1 MTANDPTAGIGETL
15 TMAEWRLS
23 AFGDEISDDLREQLQ
38 VLRALEIGFLELR
51 GVWGKNVLH
60 LTDTEVSE
68 IRRQCAA
75 QGMAVSCIGSPVGK
89 SSITQ
94 PMAEELANLKRIF
107 AIAEQL
113 GTRLVR
119 VFSFYP
125 PETPEPDWSET
136 ALVGEAVARLQAM
149 TDVAASAGIQLL
161 LENENGI
168 VGDSVARC
176 ATLLHGVQSPHL
188 AFAWDP
194 ANFVHVGEAAAVEEG
209 WDTLGPRTKHVHVKD
224 YRMSTSEVLPA
235 GEGDGQFDLLFAR
248 LADTDYSGFLALE
261 PHLAFAGHSSG
272 FSGPEGM
279 TRAAFALRALLNT
292 LGLAEQ
298 KVAWAKGA

>member
-1 MTANDPTAGIGETL
+1 
-15 TMAEWRLS
+15 MAEWRLS
-23 AFGDEISDDLREQLQ
+23 AFGDEISDDLGEQLQ

-60 LTDTEVSE
+60 LTDAEVSD
-68 IRRQCAA
+68 IRQQCAD
-75 QGMAVSCIGSPVGK
+75 QGMAVNCIGSPIGK

-94 PMAEELANLKRIF
+94 PLAEELANLQRIF
-107 AIAEQL
+107 AIAKQL
-113 GTRLVR
+113 DTRMVR

-125 PETPEPDWSET
+125 PETPEPGWTED
-136 ALVGEAVARLQAM
+136 ALVAEAVTRLQAM
-149 TDVAASAGIQLL
+149 TDAAASAGMQLL

-176 ATLLHGVQSPHL
+176 ATLLDAVQSPHL

-194 ANFVHVGEAAAVEEG
+194 ANFVHVGETAAVEEG
-209 WDTLGPRTKHVHVKD
+209 WDALGSRTKHVHVKD
-224 YRMSTSEVLPA
+224 YRMATSEVLPA
-235 GEGDGQFDLLFAR
+235 GEGDGQFGLLFPR
-248 LADTDYSGFLALE
+248 LARANYTGFLALE

-279 TRAAFALRALLNT
+279 ARAATALRSLLNT